1 MDTISRIS
9 IAGII
14 TVVVMMTFA
23 APGLPVSWIAS
34 TPDFLRDP
42 ALIASPDRSIRRSID
57 RTDDWTVECNTA
69 ILASVTI
76 ADVDGNGEQDIVL
89 ATYGLPPNPYW
100 SGYVRIYDPR
110 GNSLPGWP
118 LYIAGAIPGTPAVGD
133 VDNDGLA
140 EIVAASW
147 AGLHVLEANGNEM
160 PGFPITAAFYESPAL
175 LDLDGDGDLEIVVAS
190 EQSMRVYH
198 HDGSLY
204 PGWPRNASQNFTAAA
219 IADLNGD
226 DIPEIVAGTY
236 LAAGSPTG
244 EIHAWDREGNVLP
257 GFPFQTAGSVK
268 APPAIGDVDGD
279 GEPEI
284 VAGAWN
290 QSEGSLDPL
299 YVLNANG
306 QLEPGWPRAAS
317 YNRLSSPSL
326 GDLDGDGAQEI
337 VVGGLQATPIYQ
349 NEVFVFRGNGSD
361 FPGWPVVMNLSPAGN
376 INSSPIIGDIDD
388 DDTPE
393 IVVKVID
400 HVVAYDINGEMALGF
415 PLFLSDGGYSGT
427 YSPSPAVGD
436 FDNDGEPEL
445 VAAAC
450 YSTISLWD
458 FSGNYDPE
466 CALWSQFRHDSLNTG
481 SAFVDTS
488 SAVAEQSPQPFWNVS
503 HCGLT
508 LYPNPASSGVSF
520 NLPAGVS
527 APFRVTLFN
536 VLGQKVTSMSIAP
549 TSTGI
554 ASVSWRDR
562 MFAPGVYFLKIDT
575 NRESQVQR
583 IVIRP

>member
-1 MDTISRIS
+1 MNTMSRIS
-9 IAGII
+9 ITGII
-14 TVVVMMTFA
+14 TVIVMMTFA
-23 APGLPVSWIAS
+23 APGLPVPWIAS
-34 TPDFLRDP
+34 TPDVLKDP
-42 ALIASPDRSIRRSID
+42 ALTVSPHRSIRRSID
-57 RTDDWTVECNTA
+57 QTDDWTVECNTA
-69 ILASVTI
+69 ILASITI

-100 SGYVRIYDPR
+100 SGYVRIFDPH

-118 LYIAGAIPGTPAVGD
+118 QYFAGAMPGTPAVGD
-133 VDNDGLA
+133 VDNDGHA

-175 LDLDGDGDLEIVVAS
+175 FDLDGDHDLEIVVPS
-190 EQSMRVYH
+190 EQSMRAYH
-198 HDGSLY
+198 HDGSLL
-204 PGWPRNASQNFTAAA
+204 PGWPHNASQNFTAAA
-219 IADLNGD
+219 IADLND
-226 DIPEIVAGTY
+226 DGVPEIVAGTY

-244 EIHAWDREGNVLP
+244 EIYAWDREGNLLP
-257 GFPFQTAGSVK
+257 RWPFQTSGSVK

-299 YVLNANG
+299 YVLNPNG

-337 VVGGLQATPIYQ
+337 VVGGLQATPTYQ
-349 NEVFVFRGNGSD
+349 NEVFVFRGDGSN
-361 FPGWPVVMNLSPAGN
+361 FPGWPVTMNLSPAGN

-393 IVVKVID
+393 IIVKVID
-400 HVVAYDINGEMALGF
+400 HIAAFDIGGEMVPDF
-415 PLFLSDGGYSGT
+415 PLFLEDGGYSGT
-427 YSPSPAVGD
+427 FSPSPAVGD

-450 YSTISLWD
+450 YSIISLWD
-458 FSGNYDPE
+458 FSGRYDPE
-466 CALWSQFRHDSLNTG
+466 CALWTQFRHDSLNTG
-481 SAFVDTS
+481 SAYMDTS
-488 SAVAEQSPQPFWNVS
+488 TAVAEESPEPFWNAAHHS
-503 HCGLT
+503 LK

-527 APFRVTLFN
+527 VPRQAELFN
-536 VLGQKVTSMSIAP
+536 VLGQKVLTIP
-549 TSTGI
+549 ITPNPTGI

-562 MFAPGVYFLKIDT
+562 RLVPGMYFLKIDT
-575 NRESQVQR
+575 NHEPLVQR
-583 IVIRP
+583 IIIQP